1 MKIRFLLV
9 ALVVVALF
17 GSIFGYKAYTIK
29 VARAAGAARKPPVVT
44 IAAMQPSRETWE
56 NTLEAVAS
64 LQSYRG
70 VVLRSEIEG
79 RIVRIAFESGAK
91 VKEGDVLIELDTS
104 TETAQLAGLE
114 AQAKLAAVNLNRAHE
129 LRTQVS
135 NTQADLDAAEAASA
149 ESQAAIAVL
158 RATLAKKR
166 IVAPFS
172 GRLGLREVNPGQF
185 LNKGD
190 AIVSLEAVDPIYA
203 DFGLPQQDIPLI
215 RPGLA
220 VRLAVD
226 AFQPR
231 SFEGTIEATSPRVND
246 ETRNVRVRAVFPNTS
261 EELRPGMF
269 GRVEVVLP
277 GKLDVLV
284 LPSSAIT
291 YSPYGDSVYVIVEET
306 SPAGTQSVA
315 RQRFVQVGPKRG
327 DQVSIL
333 KGVKPGE
340 NVVVAGQMKLRN
352 GSAVKVDNST
362 LPSNSPAPKPAES

>member
-190 AIVSLEAVDPIYA
+190 AVVPLEAVDPIYA

-231 SFEGTIEATSPRVND
+231 TFEGTIEATSPRVND

-291 YSPYGDSVYVIVEET
+291 YSPYGDSVYVIVDET

-315 RQRFVQVGPKRG
+315 RQRFVTVGPKRG

-362 LPSNSPAPKPAES
+362 LPSNNPAPKPAES

>member
-190 AIVSLEAVDPIYA
+190 AVVSLEAVDPIYA

-231 SFEGTIEATSPRVND
+231 TFEGTIEATSPRVND

-291 YSPYGDSVYVIVEET
+291 YSPYGDSVYVIVDET

-315 RQRFVQVGPKRG
+315 RQRFVTVGPKRG

-362 LPSNSPAPKPAES
+362 LPSNNPAPKPAES